1 MSAALQDQLLFK
13 LSSIGY
19 ALRCNIAFTLRNR
32 EINKDINQVRTLSHG
47 DSIYI
52 SPSETNINYNELVSI
67 LKEKKIK
74 VDFYLMDEPV
84 VSRDLI
90 TLLLPYSI
98 NIFAMNNIYNHPK
111 IHNMPIGIRDCGK
124 LTEMHRGFYHDDLYN
139 QGKKTVKK
147 KYLCLL
153 CFSFSHNDRQVC
165 YNELN
170 NKDFVMNINAN
181 NCPNQ
186 PYHFIGYVPLCINY
200 EYLHKSVY
208 CLSPRGCGEATHRFF
223 EAIYLDSIPI
233 VKKTNTPYDKLYDV
247 FPCLIVNEWNEVTKE
262 LLEQNKDV
270 CQTKLKEFKEKYPN
284 AFTDLNSIQELLF
297 QM

>member
-1 MSAALQDQLLFK
+1 MSELQDKLLFK

-19 ALRCNIAFTLRNR
+19 ALHCNLAFTLRNR
-32 EINKDINQVRTLSHG
+32 EINKDISQVKTLSHG

-52 SPSETNINYNELVSI
+52 SPGETNINYHELTHI
-67 LKEKKIK
+67 LKEKNIK
-74 VDFYLMDEPV
+74 VDFYIMDEPV

-90 TLLLPYSI
+90 THLLPYSI

-124 LTEMHRGFYHDDLYN
+124 VVQMHNGFYHDYLFN
-139 QGKKTVKK
+139 QGKQLVEKE
-147 KYLCLL
+147 YLCLL
-153 CFSFSHNDRQVC
+153 CFGFTHVDRTSC
-165 YNELN
+165 YNELK
-170 NKDFVMNINAN
+170 NKDFIININDN
-181 NCPNQ
+181 NYPTQ
-186 PYHFIGYVPLCINY
+186 PSRHCGKVPVWINY

-233 VKKTNTPYDKLYDV
+233 VKKTNTPFDKLYNV
-247 FPCLIVNEWNEVTKE
+247 FPCLIVNDWNEVTKE

-270 CQTKLKEFKEKYPN
+270 YQTKLKDFKEKYPN
-284 AFTDLNSIQELLF
+284 AFTDLNSIHELLL
-297 QM
+297 QT

>member
-98 NIFAMNNIYNHPK
+98 NI
-111 IHNMPIGIRDCGK
+111 
-124 LTEMHRGFYHDDLYN
+124 L
-139 QGKKTVKK
+139 V
-147 KYLCLL
+147 
-153 CFSFSHNDRQVC
+153 
-165 YNELN
+165 
-170 NKDFVMNINAN
+170 
-181 NCPNQ
+181 
-186 PYHFIGYVPLCINY
+186 
-200 EYLHKSVY
+200 
-208 CLSPRGCGEATHRFF
+208 
-223 EAIYLDSIPI
+223 
-233 VKKTNTPYDKLYDV
+233 
-247 FPCLIVNEWNEVTKE
+247 
-262 LLEQNKDV
+262 
-270 CQTKLKEFKEKYPN
+270 
-284 AFTDLNSIQELLF
+284 
-297 QM
+297 